1 MAAATAEATDDTAV
15 AFAALKPACTTLL
28 AALRAADP
36 STATPP
42 PPRSSHHSDV
52 LAALAH
58 LRDTISTLP
67 PLGAARLA
75 DYILLPTLLLL
86 PPTIT
91 I

>member
-1 MAAATAEATDDTAV
+1 MAAATAAAATATAEAANDTAV
-15 AFAALKPACTTLL
+15 AFAVLKPACTTLL

-36 STATPP
+36 FTSTITTP

-67 PLGAARLA
+67 PL
-75 DYILLPTLLLL
+75 
-86 PPTIT
+86 
-91 I
+91 